1 LLPES
6 TLELFDVLAQRTW
19 ELFCMLCE
27 REVKRRIVKSHHPV
41 MLSVELFDFFMTP
54 CDLMQTLL
62 FCSTALSRCEIV
74 LYVN

>member
-1 LLPES
+1 
-6 TLELFDVLAQRTW
+6 
-19 ELFCMLCE
+19 MLCE